1 MRPVVN
7 SEEFARKFPKRVRQV
22 KAHKII
28 LSGMRFFEG
37 YFDKFGE
44 YIAGKSTIVLLNATK
59 EDYFTLLLGLLN
71 SRLMAF
77 YIKQSFSALGIGGG
91 INFSNDMVADLPIPD
106 LDCCMEI
113 APLVNSILE
122 SKQASVDSDTT
133 RIEKEIDRVIYGF
146 YGLTKKEIET
156 IESSL
161 VAQKINTVI

>member
-1 MRPVVN
+1 
-7 SEEFARKFPKRVRQV
+7 
-22 KAHKII
+22 
-28 LSGMRFFEG
+28 
-37 YFDKFGE
+37 
-44 YIAGKSTIVLLNATK
+44 
-59 EDYFTLLLGLLN
+59 
-71 SRLMAF
+71 MAF